1 MLISVVK
8 KQSISSYHSLIL
20 SLGVVVIVGLIG
32 SLLAA
37 LIYYSLPALMSRGL
51 SIYVVNDW
59 NPNTGNYGAFAA
71 VYGTVIVASISIIIV
86 MPLALGSA
94 IFINEFAPE
103 WLRRYLVAINDVMA
117 GFPTV
122 IYGFWGLYVL
132 GPVLNS
138 TIFAWLNHYLGFIPL
153 FSTKP
158 VGGSYLL
165 ASIVISIMVMPFA
178 SSLIRE
184 VYAQVPRG
192 LIEGIYALGLTK
204 WDAIRIKLS
213 YIAKSIIGALTLAL
227 GRGMG
232 ETVAVA
238 LTVGGV
244 LRVSPSLLS
253 PGITIPSFIANQ
265 FGSAFTQMEQ
275 SAMFS
280 LALLLLAIGLFFI
293 IASKLVLLRG
303 DTR

>member
-1 MLISVVK
+1 MVISVIK
-8 KQSISSYHSLIL
+8 KRSFSSHSLAL
-20 SLGVVVIVGLIG
+20 SLGVIIIMGLIG
-32 SLLAA
+32 ILLAA
-37 LIYYSLPALMSRGL
+37 LIYYSLPALSSKGL
-51 SIYVVNDW
+51 SIYITNDW
-59 NPNTGNYGAFAA
+59 NPNVGDLGASAA
-71 VYGTVIVASISIIIV
+71 VYGTFIVASVSIIIV

-103 WLRRYLVAINDVMA
+103 WLKKYLVAINDVMA

-132 GPVLNS
+132 GPALNS
-138 TIFAWLNHYLGFIPL
+138 TLFTWLNNYLGFLPL

-165 ASIVISIMVMPFA
+165 ASIVVSIMVMPFA

-184 VYAQVPRG
+184 VYAQVPRS
-192 LIEGIYALGLTK
+192 LVEGIYALGLTK
-204 WDAIRIKLS
+204 RDAIKIKLS
-213 YIAKSIIGALTLAL
+213 YIAESLIGALTLAL

-280 LALLLLAIGLFFI
+280 LALLLLAIGLLFI

-303 DTR
+303 GVK